1 LTTGAQA
8 RLIATNPAHSSG
20 SGQMKHFDETLDWR
34 GSPIIGLDDEY
45 PPGFVDPR
53 HSHGHAQLLYASS
66 GVMSVTAANAAFVIP
81 PQRAIWLPAHVEHEV
96 SCRGHV
102 SLRTLYFDE
111 ERTGLADRPC
121 QVIEVSDFLK
131 ALIVEMSRFGQAY
144 DDSAREMAIA
154 QLLIHELQ
162 RMPTAP
168 YSAPMPAD
176 PRLLRV
182 CRMILDDPALQ
193 SDLDELAAVAAMSR
207 RTFTR
212 QFKAEVGMGLA
223 VWRQQV
229 RLMAALSLLAAGEPV
244 TSVAF
249 TVGYD
254 SPSAFS
260 ALFRRSFGV
269 PPSDYALH

>member
-1 LTTGAQA
+1 
-8 RLIATNPAHSSG
+8 
-20 SGQMKHFDETLDWR
+20 MKHFDETLDWR

-45 PPGFVDPR
+45 PPGFVDPL
-53 HSHGHAQLLYASS
+53 HTHGHAQLLYASS
-66 GVMSVTAANAAFVIP
+66 GVMSVTADNAAFVIP
-81 PQRAIWLPAHVEHEV
+81 PQRAIWLPAGLPHEV

-111 ERTGLADRPC
+111 SHTGLAERPC
-121 QVIEVSDFLK
+121 QVIEVTDFLR
-131 ALIVEMSRFGQAY
+131 ALIVEMSRVDKAY
-144 DDSAREMAIA
+144 GDADREMAIA
-154 QLLIHELQ
+154 RVLINELKL
-162 RMPTAP
+162 MPSAP
-168 YSAPMPAD
+168 YRAPMPTD

-182 CRMILDDPALQ
+182 CQRILEDPAAQ
-193 SDLDELAAVAAMSR
+193 ADLDELAHVAAMSR

-229 RLMAALSLLAAGEPV
+229 RLMAALSMLAAGEPV

-249 TVGYD
+249 AVGYD

-260 ALFRRSFGV
+260 ALFRRSFGA
-269 PPSDYALH
+269 PPSEYALN